1 MPHFFLLDQIAEEH
15 QKPRNSYP
23 LILKGEGKPSLTY
36 GSEVPVGLQHHIFVK
51 ILLERIQ

>member
-1 MPHFFLLDQIAEEH
+1 MPHFFLFDQIAEEH
-15 QKPRNSYP
+15 QKTRNSYP

-36 GSEVPVGLQHHIFVK
+36 GCEVPVGLQHHIFVK